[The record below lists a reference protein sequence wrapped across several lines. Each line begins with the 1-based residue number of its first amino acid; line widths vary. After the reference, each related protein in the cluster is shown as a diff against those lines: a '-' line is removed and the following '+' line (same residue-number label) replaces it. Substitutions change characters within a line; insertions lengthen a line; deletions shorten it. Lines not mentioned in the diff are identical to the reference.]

1 VVIDFDNYE
10 PVVRG
15 RDADAFIKWLSPLL
29 VPDDQPAGTNDYM
42 VGYVWPDEKTVFP
55 DFLKP
60 ETQDWWA
67 GELKLLHDVSKILLC
82 CLMSIEFN
90 HQRTFVVQHDTMKKV
105 MMSRNFGTI

>member
-1 VVIDFDNYE
+1 LTFIIKVYAEQDPAVVIDFDNYE

-15 RDADAFIKWLSPLL
+15 RDADAFIKWMTPSL

-67 GELKLLHDVSKILLC
+67 DELKFLHDVSKILRCYPSL
-82 CLMSIEFN
+82 LNGTVNLRMS
-90 HQRTFVVQHDTMKKV
+90 VQH
-105 MMSRNFGTI
+105 